1 MSRIG
6 KMPIPVPAGVTVDI
20 VPGNFV
26 TVKGPKGELSQRF
39 NRDMTI
45 SGENDQIVVT
55 RPTDQRHHR
64 AVHGLTR
71 ALLNNMVV
79 GVTDGFKR
87 VLEIHGVGYR
97 AQQEGQNL
105 VLQIGKSHPVEYAP
119 PSADVSFEVS
129 RDGRTLTITGI
140 DKQQIG
146 ELAAKIR
153 KERPPEPY
161 KGKGIRYQ
169 GEYVRAKAGKAGAG
183 AGAGAA

>member
-6 KMPIPVPAGVTVDI
+6 KMPISVPASVTVDI
-20 VPGNFV
+20 VSGNTV
-26 TVKGPKGELSQRF
+26 TIKGPKGELSQRF

-45 SGENDQIVVT
+45 SRENGAIVVT

-64 AVHGLTR
+64 ALHGLTR
-71 ALLNNMVV
+71 SLLNNMVV
-79 GVTDGFKR
+79 GVTEGFQR

-105 VLQIGKSHPVEYAP
+105 VLQIGKSHPVEYPP
-119 PSADVSFEVS
+119 PSQDVTFEVS
-129 RDGRTLTITGI
+129 RDGRTVTISGI

-146 ELAAKIR
+146 QLAAKIR

-169 GEYVRAKAGKAGAG
+169 GEYVRSKAGKAGAG
-183 AGAGAA
+183 AIGAA

>member
-6 KMPIPVPAGVTVDI
+6 KMPIPVPASVTVDI
-20 VPGNFV
+20 VAGNFV

-45 SGENDQIVVT
+45 SRENGEIVVT

-64 AVHGLTR
+64 ALHGLTR
-71 ALLNNMVV
+71 ALINNMVV

-105 VLQIGKSHPVEYAP
+105 ILQIGKSHPVEYAP
-119 PSADVSFEVS
+119 PSPEVSFEIS
-129 RDGRTLTITGI
+129 RDGRTVTISGT

-169 GEYVRAKAGKAGAG
+169 GEYVRSKAGKAGAG
-183 AGAGAA
+183 AEA

>member
-6 KMPIPVPAGVTVDI
+6 KMPIPVPASVKVDI
-20 VPGNFV
+20 VPGNLV
-26 TVKGPKGELSQRF
+26 TVKGPKGELSQTF
-39 NRDMTI
+39 NRDMKI
-45 SGENDQIVVT
+45 SRENGELVVT

-64 AVHGLTR
+64 ALHGLTR

-87 VLEIHGVGYR
+87 ILEIHGVGYR
-97 AQQEGQNL
+97 AQNDGEKL
-105 VLQIGKSHPVEYAP
+105 ILQVGKSHPVEYAP
-119 PSADVSFEVS
+119 PSPDIVFEVS
-129 RDGRTLTITGI
+129 RDGRTVTISGI
-140 DKQQIG
+140 NKQKIG

-169 GEYVRAKAGKAGAG
+169 GEYVRAKAGKT
-183 AGAGAA
+183 GAAAEA